1 MTTKIVLKDNNND
14 KKQTYSRKI
23 VHGKESSNLTISGL
37 FVIITNVIKFNKY
50 VIIVIKNVRNRKT

>member
-23 VHGKESSNLTISGL
+23 VNVKESSNLTISGL